1 MPSYKQT
8 NSSGDLIFLGMF
20 ETSRL
25 GGAMSVRIVNL
36 FRALEALRPVRLITG
51 DRQTR
56 RLELIRLVR
65 SGKLRQARAIYV
77 EASTSAAGEADILF
91 LALARRLKIPIV
103 VFIPDGYQL
112 FPTIFPRQGWKMH
125 LLDWG
130 WRVSIASYQ
139 RLANLLLFPSFG
151 LARCFENKTEI
162 NVFPPAGLAGRPYH
176 PLNWQQPTITYFG
189 AATYRYGS
197 DLLLDAMSQVV
208 RRFPQANCRFITN
221 EACFLT
227 DHPVRHAPWLTVESR
242 TFDALPEIAAA
253 STLMVAPLRI
263 NPYNSLAMPV
273 KLFDYMSFGRPTV
286 ATGCHDMAQ
295 FVTEHQIGIVVEDTV
310 QSLANGIIR
319 LLENQSLAEE
329 LGRKA
334 YDLVQTTHNW
344 DQRAAALWQ
353 MIEAIE
359 HKKQYAHSSYS

>member
-1 MPSYKQT
+1 MSSHKQI
-8 NSSGDLIFLGMF
+8 NSSGELIFLGMF
-20 ETSRL
+20 DISRL
-25 GGAMSVRIVNL
+25 GGAMSVRIASL
-36 FRALEALRPVRLITG
+36 SRALETLGPVRLITG
-51 DRQTR
+51 NRQTR
-56 RLELIRLVR
+56 RHALIRLMR

-91 LALARRLKIPIV
+91 LALARQLKIPIV
-103 VFIPDGYQL
+103 IFIPDGYQL
-112 FPTIFPRQGWKMH
+112 FPTIFPRQGWKMR

-130 WRVSIASYQ
+130 WRISVASYQ
-139 RLANLLLFPSFG
+139 WSANLLLFPSFG
-151 LARCFENKTEI
+151 LAHCFENKTEI
-162 NVFPPAGLAGRPYH
+162 NVFPPAGLAGQPYP
-176 PLNWQQPTITYFG
+176 PLNWRQPTITYFG

-197 DLLLDAMSQVV
+197 DLLLEAMSQVV
-208 RRFPQANCRFITN
+208 KNFPQACCRFVTN
-221 EACFLT
+221 EASFLA
-227 DHPVRHAPWLTVESR
+227 DHPERHAPWLTVESR
-242 TFDALPEIAAA
+242 TFNELPEIAAA

-286 ATGCHDMAQ
+286 ATACHDMAQ

-344 DQRAAALWQ
+344 EQRAVTLWQ

-359 HKKQYAHSSYS
+359 QKN